1 MCTTGLLKGTDT
13 EWLLGFKTLDA
24 APTGTWHA
32 EVSFPS
38 GMRALAVGI
47 TVQLGINS
55 GLNSQGLCS
64 VLSYLDT
71 CIPNSSSGPQ
81 ESGWMGDNRGLA
93 NASMLAE
100 CTTVQEGYQFLAQY
114 FQQFPSNVG
123 GNFLLAD
130 QRGTMGVV
138 EYYQDQVRF
147 QKGAEAYLVRAN
159 NGVLLAQA
167 DQKLLSPEI
176 QFDRFGRFSRAEAF
190 GRTNHQETK
199 LEVIKAIKEFLSG
212 HGDAL
217 NPPIC
222 VHNYDVPGARYS
234 RSEPISTVTAVIFD
248 VMNYRMLFTR
258 SNPCSMLWE
267 EMAPLEISV

>member
-1 MCTTGLLKGTDT
+1 MCTTGILKGTDK

-71 CIPNSSSGPQ
+71 CMPDPNGGPQ
-81 ESGWMGDNRGLA
+81 ESGWVGDNRGLA

-100 CTTVQEGYQFLAQY
+100 CTTVQEGYQFLSKY

-130 QRGTMGVV
+130 HHGTIGVV
-138 EYYQDQVRF
+138 EYYQGQVRF
-147 QKGAEAYLVRAN
+147 QEGTENYLVRAN
-159 NGVLLAQA
+159 NGVLLAQEE
-167 DQKLLSPEI
+167 QKLLSPEI
-176 QFDRFGRFSRAEAF
+176 QFDRFGRYSLAETF
-190 GRTNHQETK
+190 GRTNHQQAK
-199 LEVIKAIKEFLSG
+199 SDAIKAIKEFLSS

-222 VHNYDVPGARYS
+222 VHDYDVPGARYS
-234 RSEPISTVTAVIFD
+234 RSEPISTVTAAIFD
-248 VMNYRMLFTR
+248 MMNYRMLFTR
-258 SNPCSMLWE
+258 SNPCSLSWE
-267 EMAPLEISV
+267 DMAPLEISV